1 MRVANFKTLVV
12 QVETNNNNI
21 SICKNNTN
29 KRIFNREEMIE
40 SNGLETNQCDR
51 TLWKSTL
58 WQSISAPPSPTAM
71 PLQPNSHN
79 ILQNMQKNNIPLNPN
94 CLIPQSRNLFH
105 HPTLQ
110 SSQQKVTLKNEELC
124 NESNQWLL
132 QTYNNNKRGFI
143 GSDMKLD
150 LNAIQQNK
158 DNCERTELQQKRDKF
173 AYFDKECSQILDHIY
188 LGSEAVARNRKTL
201 QENGITHVLNCV
213 GFVCEEYFP
222 EDYSYK
228 TLWLQDSPTEDIT
241 SILYDVFD
249 YFEEVREE
257 GGRVF
262 VHCCQ
267 GVSRSTSLVIAYL
280 MWMGK
285 HTFED
290 AFQHVK
296 ATRGVTNPNMGFA
309 CQLLQCQKRMHA
321 IPISPK
327 STLRMYRMAPHSP
340 YDPMHLVPKK
350 INNPHFSALDSRGVK
365 CDNDMVSKAHHFTS
379 QVVRYEKAKGRTI
392 HIIERE
398 EPEDFW
404 NAFKKKDSHV
414 NTFVNLESEANEN
427 NLMSTEKNLQIMNKS
442 NLSLK
447 IISLYDKDFETYM
460 KAKDEKLMPKNIN
473 TRFDFI
479 IQGHRDSGWIHLHKK
494 CFDQSEKLTLKTYES
509 TISSEKIEFKNCEDV
524 GTTSRLP
531 SSSLDASQC
540 SSTSSLS
547 FHSFLSNSSESPPSM
562 TSPSIS
568 PPPSPTPIVSDV
580 FSLKISSI
588 LPSIN
593 FHTNNLIPKAESISI
608 PSSSNEKQDNQSNDS
623 FSKDS
628 FILESPKMLENV
640 SLMNESNISISIDRH
655 TSLPKTTLQIPTTSN
670 ENTTECAE
678 IDNIKHEKDGLPKN
692 LEQTSNVFVQN
703 DRLGSSLEAC
713 CSFQREEKGESSSSR
728 CKEKQKI
735 HEYEPVLYE
744 WPQMEKI
751 DMFDAD
757 DLDSDGAFV
766 LLVSNVN
773 NKDEGCLYLW
783 VGSSLQL
790 ENNQNSTTFNS
801 DVEEQVEKHWQQI
814 GKDLICQLHLHK
826 NIHIE
831 IVLDGKEPNEFWDY
845 FING

>member
-1 MRVANFKTLVV
+1 
-12 QVETNNNNI
+12 
-21 SICKNNTN
+21 
-29 KRIFNREEMIE
+29 
-40 SNGLETNQCDR
+40 
-51 TLWKSTL
+51 
-58 WQSISAPPSPTAM
+58 
-71 PLQPNSHN
+71 
-79 ILQNMQKNNIPLNPN
+79 MQKNNIPLNPN

-365 CDNDMVSKAHHFTS
+365 CDTDMVSKAHHFTS

-427 NLMSTEKNLQIMNKS
+427 NLMSTEKNPQIMNKS

-494 CFDQSEKLTLKTYES
+494 CFDQSEKLTLKTCNELSENIAFKDES

-547 FHSFLSNSSESPPSM
+547 FHSFLSNSSESPPSI

-568 PPPSPTPIVSDV
+568 PPPSPTPIVSD
-580 FSLKISSI
+580 
-588 LPSIN
+588 
-593 FHTNNLIPKAESISI
+593 
-608 PSSSNEKQDNQSNDS
+608 
-623 FSKDS
+623 
-628 FILESPKMLENV
+628 SPKMLENV

-655 TSLPKTTLQIPTTSN
+655 TSLPKTILQIPTTSN

-801 DVEEQVEKHWQQI
+801 DVEGQVEKHWQQI